1 MSITNTT
8 LSTTASNIAVGAS
21 SGTATTTFY
30 FCNKTATPTTFN
42 LYAVPAGFI
51 ANSNNIVYSNKIVAG
66 NDTYIADLEKVFL
79 GYNDALV
86 ANANVGNA
94 IVVTVSSIG
103 L

>member
-8 LSTTASNIAVGAS
+8 LSTTAGTIISGS
-21 SGTATTTFY
+21 GSGTATTTFY
-30 FCNKTATPTTFN
+30 FCNKTGTATTFN
-42 LYAVPAGFI
+42 LYAVPSGFI

-79 GYNDALV
+79 GAGDTLQ